1 MLARLCLM
9 SARTL
14 LRPVVVPA
22 LLVFLATLG
31 ATAAR
36 ADLSVTGGTAAQQEL
51 LNRAYSGLPACCH
64 TPRPVAVR
72 LLDDQAMNACLQACA
87 AAHSQRLVNAD
98 AVDGF
103 YQNACPTITL
113 RAPSATADVSAT
125 FTHEYGHYV
134 WMKVLSAAQRDQY
147 RKIYDTQRSAHHLIT
162 QYAAVSVD
170 EGFAEAFAAYIH
182 DYSGLCQRDSLSCCY
197 LVATLNPRTRN

>member
-1 MLARLCLM
+1 MVLAR
-9 SARTL
+9 AF
-14 LRPVVVPA
+14 LRPAFVSA
-22 LLVFLATLG
+22 LLILSASLG

-36 ADLSVTGGTAAQQEL
+36 ADLSFTGGTAAQQEL
-51 LNRAYSGLPACCH
+51 LNRAYSGMPACCH
-64 TPRPVAVR
+64 TPRRVAVR
-72 LLDDQAMNACLQACA
+72 LLDDQAMDARLQA

-113 RAPSATADVSAT
+113 RVSSPTADVSAT
-125 FTHEYGHYV
+125 FAHEYGHYV
-134 WMKVLSAAQRDQY
+134 WMNVLSAKQRDQY
-147 RKIYDTQRSAHHLIT
+147 RKIYDTQRSAHRLVS